1 MKVRLLRIPQIIK
14 YLDNQMG
21 EARRTSPNNQE
32 EVMNINIDHI
42 EFIMQDTERQLNLDK
57 VANIDWYEVSEEKIG
72 RIVAILME
80 ED

>member
-1 MKVRLLRIPQIIK
+1 
-14 YLDNQMG
+14 MG

-80 ED
+80 KVK

>member
-1 MKVRLLRIPQIIK
+1 
-14 YLDNQMG
+14 
-21 EARRTSPNNQE
+21 
-32 EVMNINIDHI
+32 MNINIDHI

-80 ED
+80 KVK